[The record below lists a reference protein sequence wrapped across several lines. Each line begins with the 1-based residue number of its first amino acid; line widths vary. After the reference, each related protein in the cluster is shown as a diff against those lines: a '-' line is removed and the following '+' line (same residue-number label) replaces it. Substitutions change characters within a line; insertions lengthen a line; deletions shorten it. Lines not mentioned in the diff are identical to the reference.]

1 MRFPFGV
8 YYQRE
13 QWGITNDMHRVQ
25 QAWRG
30 EERLWRVFWVYGVA
44 LSIVG
49 VFASL
54 AVELGTAMSSGVVA
68 APSKSTWFLYYH
80 IWLAVSECYWVWL
93 GVSLWRC
100 AFNVKR
106 RVWGYSA
113 RTIAVAVVI
122 ASLVQIYLYRIK

>member
-1 MRFPFGV
+1 
-8 YYQRE
+8 
-13 QWGITNDMHRVQ
+13 MHSVQ

-49 VFASL
+49 FFGSL
-54 AVELGTAMSSGVVA
+54 AVELGTAMSSGVVGT
-68 APSKSTWFLYYH
+68 PSESTWFLYYH

-100 AFNVKR
+100 AFNVQR
-106 RVWGYSA
+106 RVWGHGA
-113 RTIAVAVVI
+113 RTLAVVVVI
-122 ASLVQIYLYRIK
+122 ASLVQLYFYRIK